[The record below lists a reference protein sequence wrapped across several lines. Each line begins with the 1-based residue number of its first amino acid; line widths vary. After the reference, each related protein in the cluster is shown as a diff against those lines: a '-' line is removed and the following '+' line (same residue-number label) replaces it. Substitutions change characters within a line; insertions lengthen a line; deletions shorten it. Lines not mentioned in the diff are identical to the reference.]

1 MGKDKTEKMEITEI
15 RRTKRKKREA
25 EKRKKTGKRKTEND
39 KERNGIKPQALYNHA
54 QGFLVTKKRS
64 GKTGSFFHLSLK
76 TIRRAVCKASRRK
89 CPIPR
94 SRAFCI
100 CRRKAIPLPCSCSC
114 RPLRQPSRSDICGRF
129 EHDCRIFS
137 TSSALRSGGF
147 GRFWLPWASAGKH
160 RADRQTRKHHT
171 KCSQWFR
178 NTPSTTDNSRKS
190 ELLSLFSPRSIR
202 HFPNCR
208 RKQTKTEILFS
219 YLIIFE
225 VNNRFVAFS
234 IDKNFQ
240 KSTEIGSQFHNLP
253 TAGCPSPL
261 LLPPCPPTCTNP
273 LLPSLSPCD
282 RLSRL
287 FLSCCVL
294 ILPKSLPPPLNHRF
308 PHFGLYIRRGL
319 RPASPNFAFPAPAG
333 RLPQPASSP
342 AVSSNLPQPASSLSF
357 SLRPPLPACSPAV
370 SLPPCPACLPSIPQS
385 APFSLSSRRPTY
397 TAVFL
402 TRLPFPITFL
412 SPYPPAAYLA
422 SLPSVSLLPRPYSSE
437 VTTAA
442 SQPLL
447 FSLRRPFRRSFSLSD
462 KLFTIKKD
470 VPKARL
476 FLQAFFY
483 SLHSSSAAKTSGLQP
498 NTSCQIP
505 RILRPHQ
512 TSVRINMRLPE
523 NIICR

>member
-253 TAGCPSPL
+253 TACSSVSPASSL
-261 LLPPCPPTCTNP
+261 SFSLRPPLPACSPAVSLPPCPHASAVSARC
-273 LLPSLSPCD
+273 PSTASSF
-282 RLSRL
+282 SR
-287 FLSCCVL
+287 SV
-294 ILPKSLPPPLNHRF
+294 LPPPLNRRF

-370 SLPPCPACLPSIPQS
+370 SLPPCPHASAVSARCPS
-385 APFSLSSRRPTY
+385 
-397 TAVFL
+397 TA
-402 TRLPFPITFL
+402 
-412 SPYPPAAYLA
+412 S
-422 SLPSVSLLPRPYSSE
+422 
-437 VTTAA
+437 
-442 SQPLL
+442 
-447 FSLRRPFRRSFSLSD
+447 SFSRSVLPPPLNRRFPRSPSHCGSV
-462 KLFTIKKD
+462 L
-470 VPKARL
+470 PASRL
-476 FLQAFFY
+476 FLSQPPSPSVPAARPILPF
-483 SLHSSSAAKTSGLQP
+483 SSPASP
-498 NTSCQIP
+498 F
-505 RILRPHQ
+505 R
-512 TSVRINMRLPE
+512 
-523 NIICR
+523 

>member
-1 MGKDKTEKMEITEI
+1 M
-15 RRTKRKKREA
+15 
-25 EKRKKTGKRKTEND
+25 
-39 KERNGIKPQALYNHA
+39 
-54 QGFLVTKKRS
+54 
-64 GKTGSFFHLSLK
+64 
-76 TIRRAVCKASRRK
+76 
-89 CPIPR
+89 
-94 SRAFCI
+94 
-100 CRRKAIPLPCSCSC
+100 
-114 RPLRQPSRSDICGRF
+114 
-129 EHDCRIFS
+129 
-137 TSSALRSGGF
+137 
-147 GRFWLPWASAGKH
+147 
-160 RADRQTRKHHT
+160 
-171 KCSQWFR
+171 
-178 NTPSTTDNSRKS
+178 
-190 ELLSLFSPRSIR
+190 LSLFFPRSIR

-253 TAGCPSPL
+253 PACSSVSPASSL
-261 LLPPCPPTCTNP
+261 SFSLRPPLPACSPAVSLPPCPHASAVSVRC
-273 LLPSLSPCD
+273 PSTASSF
-282 RLSRL
+282 SR
-287 FLSCCVL
+287 SV
-294 ILPKSLPPPLNHRF
+294 LPPPLNRRF
-308 PHFGLYIRRGL
+308 LRFGLYIRRGL

-342 AVSSNLPQPASSLSF
+342 RRPISPRRVLQPAPTRF
-357 SLRPPLPACSPAV
+357 FPLFLLATASPCLFPGCFSPAV
-370 SLPPCPACLPSIPQS
+370 SSCFRSFRPLPLN
-385 APFSLSSRRPTY
+385 R
-397 TAVFL
+397 VFL
-402 TRLPFPITFL
+402 LPQR
-412 SPYPPAAYLA
+412 PA
-422 SLPSVSLLPRPYSSE
+422 
-437 VTTAA
+437 AA

-447 FSLRRPFRRSFSLSD
+447 SSLRRPFRRSFSLSD

>member
-1 MGKDKTEKMEITEI
+1 M
-15 RRTKRKKREA
+15 
-25 EKRKKTGKRKTEND
+25 
-39 KERNGIKPQALYNHA
+39 
-54 QGFLVTKKRS
+54 
-64 GKTGSFFHLSLK
+64 
-76 TIRRAVCKASRRK
+76 
-89 CPIPR
+89 
-94 SRAFCI
+94 
-100 CRRKAIPLPCSCSC
+100 
-114 RPLRQPSRSDICGRF
+114 
-129 EHDCRIFS
+129 
-137 TSSALRSGGF
+137 
-147 GRFWLPWASAGKH
+147 
-160 RADRQTRKHHT
+160 
-171 KCSQWFR
+171 
-178 NTPSTTDNSRKS
+178 
-190 ELLSLFSPRSIR
+190 LSLFSPRSIR
-202 HFPNCR
+202 HFLNCR

-253 TAGCPSPL
+253 TACSSVSPASSL
-261 LLPPCPPTCTNP
+261 SFSLRPPLPACSPAVSLPPCPHASAVSARC
-273 LLPSLSPCD
+273 PSTASSF
-282 RLSRL
+282 SR
-287 FLSCCVL
+287 SV
-294 ILPKSLPPPLNHRF
+294 LPPPLNRRF

>member
-1 MGKDKTEKMEITEI
+1 MEITEIRRTERRKREAENGKGKTEKMEITEI

-94 SRAFCI
+94 SQAFCI

-137 TSSALRSGGF
+137 ASSALRSGGF

-171 KCSQWFR
+171 KCSRWFR
-178 NTPSTTDNSRKS
+178 NTPLTTDSPRKS

-202 HFPNCR
+202 HFLNCR

-253 TAGCPSPL
+253 PACSSVSPASSLSFSLRPPLPACSPSVSFSPRLPSPAAPCRRLSTAAFSASAYISAAASDPPRPILRFPRPPAGCPSPL
-261 LLPPCPPTCTNP
+261 LLPA
-273 LLPSLSPCD
+273 
-282 RLSRL
+282 
-287 FLSCCVL
+287 
-294 ILPKSLPPPLNHRF
+294 
-308 PHFGLYIRRGL
+308 GLYH
-319 RPASPNFAFPAPAG
+319 
-333 RLPQPASSP
+333 P

-370 SLPPCPACLPSIPQS
+370 SLPPCPHASAVSVRCPSTASSFSRSALLPPLNRCFSRSGGLFDALSLCPISFLQSKKTCRKHVFSFRHFFTACIPVPQQKHPACNRIHPARFRGFS
-385 APFSLSSRRPTY
+385 APTK
-397 TAVFL
+397 
-402 TRLPFPITFL
+402 
-412 SPYPPAAYLA
+412 PA
-422 SLPSVSLLPRPYSSE
+422 SGSICGCR
-437 VTTAA
+437 
-442 SQPLL
+442 
-447 FSLRRPFRRSFSLSD
+447 
-462 KLFTIKKD
+462 
-470 VPKARL
+470 
-476 FLQAFFY
+476 
-483 SLHSSSAAKTSGLQP
+483 KT
-498 NTSCQIP
+498 
-505 RILRPHQ
+505 
-512 TSVRINMRLPE
+512 
-523 NIICR
+523 

>member
-1 MGKDKTEKMEITEI
+1 M
-15 RRTKRKKREA
+15 
-25 EKRKKTGKRKTEND
+25 
-39 KERNGIKPQALYNHA
+39 
-54 QGFLVTKKRS
+54 
-64 GKTGSFFHLSLK
+64 
-76 TIRRAVCKASRRK
+76 
-89 CPIPR
+89 
-94 SRAFCI
+94 
-100 CRRKAIPLPCSCSC
+100 
-114 RPLRQPSRSDICGRF
+114 
-129 EHDCRIFS
+129 
-137 TSSALRSGGF
+137 
-147 GRFWLPWASAGKH
+147 
-160 RADRQTRKHHT
+160 
-171 KCSQWFR
+171 
-178 NTPSTTDNSRKS
+178 
-190 ELLSLFSPRSIR
+190 
-202 HFPNCR
+202 
-208 RKQTKTEILFS
+208 FS

-253 TAGCPSPL
+253 PACSSVSPASSLSFSLRPPLPACSPSVS
-261 LLPPCPPTCTNP
+261 LPPCPHASAVSARC
-273 LLPSLSPCD
+273 PSTASSF
-282 RLSRL
+282 SR
-287 FLSCCVL
+287 SV
-294 ILPKSLPPPLNHRF
+294 LPPPLNRRF
-308 PHFGLYIRRGL
+308 LRFGLYIRRGL

-342 AVSSNLPQPASSLSF
+342 RRPISPRRVLQPAPTRFFPLFLLATASPCLFPGCFSPAVSSCFRSFCPLPLNRVFLLPQRPAAAYQPPLSPLSF
-357 SLRPPLPACSPAV
+357 SLRL
-370 SLPPCPACLPSIPQS
+370 CPACLPSIPQS

-422 SLPSVSLLPRPYSSE
+422 SLPSVSLPPCPHASAVSVRCPS
-437 VTTAA
+437 TA
-442 SQPLL
+442 S
-447 FSLRRPFRRSFSLSD
+447 SFSRSALPPPLNRCFSRSGGLFDALS
-462 KLFTIKKD
+462 LCPISFLQSKKD

>member
-1 MGKDKTEKMEITEI
+1 M
-15 RRTKRKKREA
+15 
-25 EKRKKTGKRKTEND
+25 
-39 KERNGIKPQALYNHA
+39 
-54 QGFLVTKKRS
+54 
-64 GKTGSFFHLSLK
+64 
-76 TIRRAVCKASRRK
+76 
-89 CPIPR
+89 
-94 SRAFCI
+94 
-100 CRRKAIPLPCSCSC
+100 
-114 RPLRQPSRSDICGRF
+114 
-129 EHDCRIFS
+129 
-137 TSSALRSGGF
+137 
-147 GRFWLPWASAGKH
+147 
-160 RADRQTRKHHT
+160 
-171 KCSQWFR
+171 
-178 NTPSTTDNSRKS
+178 
-190 ELLSLFSPRSIR
+190 LSLFSPRSIR
-202 HFPNCR
+202 HFLNCR

-253 TAGCPSPL
+253 TAGYPNPL
-261 LLPPCPPTCTNP
+261 LLPA
-273 LLPSLSPCD
+273 
-282 RLSRL
+282 
-287 FLSCCVL
+287 
-294 ILPKSLPPPLNHRF
+294 
-308 PHFGLYIRRGL
+308 GLYH
-319 RPASPNFAFPAPAG
+319 
-333 RLPQPASSP
+333 P

-357 SLRPPLPACSPAV
+357 SLRPPLPSVSLLLRPYSSEVTAAASQPPLSPLRPIYPPRPPTRLAQFCVSRARRPAAPARFFSRRVLQPAPTRFFPLFLLATASPCLFPGCFSPAV
-370 SLPPCPACLPSIPQS
+370 SSCFRSFRPLPLNRVFLLPQRPAAAYQPPLSPLSFSLRLCPACLPSIPQS

-422 SLPSVSLLPRPYSSE
+422 SLPSVSLLLRPYF
-437 VTTAA
+437 TAAA

>member
-1 MGKDKTEKMEITEI
+1 M
-15 RRTKRKKREA
+15 
-25 EKRKKTGKRKTEND
+25 
-39 KERNGIKPQALYNHA
+39 
-54 QGFLVTKKRS
+54 
-64 GKTGSFFHLSLK
+64 
-76 TIRRAVCKASRRK
+76 
-89 CPIPR
+89 
-94 SRAFCI
+94 
-100 CRRKAIPLPCSCSC
+100 
-114 RPLRQPSRSDICGRF
+114 
-129 EHDCRIFS
+129 
-137 TSSALRSGGF
+137 
-147 GRFWLPWASAGKH
+147 
-160 RADRQTRKHHT
+160 
-171 KCSQWFR
+171 
-178 NTPSTTDNSRKS
+178 
-190 ELLSLFSPRSIR
+190 LSLFSPRSIR
-202 HFPNCR
+202 HFLNCR

-253 TAGCPSPL
+253 
-261 LLPPCPPTCTNP
+261 
-273 LLPSLSPCD
+273 
-282 RLSRL
+282 
-287 FLSCCVL
+287 
-294 ILPKSLPPPLNHRF
+294 
-308 PHFGLYIRRGL
+308 
-319 RPASPNFAFPAPAG
+319 PAC
-333 RLPQPASSP
+333 SS
-342 AVSSNLPQPASSLSF
+342 VSPASSLSF
-357 SLRPPLPACSPAV
+357 SLRPPLPSVSLLLRPYSSEVTAAASQPPLSPLRPIYPPRPPTRLAQFCVSRARRPAAPARFFSRRVLQPAPTRFFPLFLLATASPCLFPGCFSPAV
-370 SLPPCPACLPSIPQS
+370 SSCFRSFRPLPLNRVFLLPQRPAAAYQPPLSPLSFSLRLCPACLPSIPQS

-422 SLPSVSLLPRPYSSE
+422 SLPSVSLLPRPYSSLNRCFLH
-437 VTTAA
+437 
-442 SQPLL
+442 SGGL
-447 FSLRRPFRRSFSLSD
+447 FDALSLCPISFLQS
-462 KLFTIKKD
+462 KKD